1 VTGLFAS
8 ISLGRW
14 LTIAVAMSSAMAQ
27 NWPTRPVT
35 MVVPFAA
42 GSASDT
48 VGRILGARLSEVLG
62 QQVII
67 ENVSGAGGMTGVAR
81 VAKAAPDGYQFVL
94 GGIDTFAQSQ
104 TLYKKPLY
112 NAVTDFAPVAL
123 MVEQPLVLVARNGF
137 PAADLPAFIAYTRAN
152 QARMQYGSAGA
163 GSGSHLAC
171 AQLNAAIGVETIHV
185 PYRGS
190 PPAMQDLIAGRID
203 YFCALAAAAM
213 PMLAGDGIKAIA
225 IMTRDRSALLP
236 NLASVHEQGLADLDS
251 DFWSGLFVP
260 RDTPAPVIE
269 RLHAA
274 AVETLNTPAVE
285 ERLKTVGV
293 TVVSPERRTPD
304 HLRRFVETEIRKWA
318 VVIKANGISLD

>member
-1 VTGLFAS
+1 
-8 ISLGRW
+8 
-14 LTIAVAMSSAMAQ
+14 
-27 NWPTRPVT
+27 

-48 VGRILGARLSEVLG
+48 VGRILGARLSETLG
-62 QQVII
+62 QQVIV

-112 NAVTDFAPVAL
+112 NALTDFAPIAL
-123 MVEQPLVLVARNGF
+123 TVEQPLVLVTRNELPVTNLQGF
-137 PAADLPAFIAYTRAN
+137 MAYTRAN
-152 QARMQYGSAGA
+152 QGKMQYGSAGA

-171 AQLNAAIGVETIHV
+171 AQLNAAMGVDTIHI

-213 PMLAGDGIKAIA
+213 PLLAGNSIKAIA
-225 IMTRDRSALLP
+225 ILTRERSPLLP
-236 NLASVHEQGLADLDS
+236 NLASAYEQGLADLDS
-251 DFWSGLFVP
+251 NFWSGFFVP
-260 RDTPAPVIE
+260 RDTPESVV
-269 RLHAA
+269 RRFHVA
-274 AVETLNTPAVE
+274 AVETLKTPAVE
-285 ERLKTVGV
+285 ERLNGVGV
-293 TVVSPERRTPD
+293 TVVSPERRDPD
-304 HLRRFVETEIRKWA
+304 YLGRFVASEIEKWA
-318 VVIKANGISLD
+318 AIIRAAGVSLD